1 MKKERLIHMEWS
13 WLLVLVCPLM
23 MIFMMFGMKGSH
35 SHGHGRGQASH
46 SNVDQGVQQ
55 QLTELREQ
63 NEQLRKEV
71 DKLSRNPM

>member
-1 MKKERLIHMEWS
+1 MEWS

-35 SHGHGRGQASH
+35 SYGHGQGQASP

-55 QLTELREQ
+55 QLSELREQ
-63 NEQLRKEV
+63 NELLRREV
-71 DKLSRNPM
+71 EKLSRKPV

>member
-1 MKKERLIHMEWS
+1 MEWS

-35 SHGHGRGQASH
+35 SHGHGQASH
-46 SNVDQGVQQ
+46 SSIDLGVEQ
-55 QLTELREQ
+55 QLSELREQ

-71 DKLSRNPM
+71 DKLSRNSR

>member
-1 MKKERLIHMEWS
+1 MEWS

-35 SHGHGRGQASH
+35 SHGHGQGQASP

-55 QLTELREQ
+55 QLSELREQ
-63 NEQLRKEV
+63 NELLRREV
-71 DKLSRNPM
+71 KKLSRKPV

>member
-1 MKKERLIHMEWS
+1 MEWS

-23 MIFMMFGMKGSH
+23 MIFMMFGMKGTH
-35 SHGHGRGQASH
+35 AHGHGHGRGQALH

-55 QLTELREQ
+55 QLSELREQ

-71 DKLSRNPM
+71 DKLSRNSM

>member
-1 MKKERLIHMEWS
+1 MEWS

-35 SHGHGRGQASH
+35 AHGHGRGQALH

-55 QLTELREQ
+55 QLSELREQ

>member
-1 MKKERLIHMEWS
+1 MEWS

-35 SHGHGRGQASH
+35 SHEHGQGQASP

-55 QLTELREQ
+55 QLSELREQ
-63 NEQLRKEV
+63 NELLRREV
-71 DKLSRNPM
+71 EKLSRKPV